1 MKNVLDIVFNV
12 LPLLHMHLYLQESI
26 NVLLSR
32 NMISVIDSIREGLN
46 NDDVYY
52 HICKKKKKKE
62 YYFALLK
69 LKVHL

>member
-1 MKNVLDIVFNV
+1 
-12 LPLLHMHLYLQESI
+12 MHLYLQESI